1 MTARLSLSD
10 LDEGDI
16 VLIAAFDDIPEHPF
30 RVDSVFVDCV
40 GGVSLSGPLKDE
52 YGEPDLSMILRIVSK
67 GVDQGSA

>member
-52 YGEPDLSMILRIVSK
+52 YG
-67 GVDQGSA
+67 